1 MTSRLQNRRD
11 TAANW
16 TSNNPTLAA
25 GEIGYETDT
34 AKYKIGTGSTAWTSL
49 AYAYTA
55 GATGP
60 TGATGSTGST
70 GAQGPTGPTGPT
82 GSTGAAST
90 VTGPTG
96 ATGPT
101 GPTGSQGSLI
111 AGFDAQTGTSYTLVA
126 GDVNKLVTANNASA
140 ITITVPPSVYSAND
154 VINVQQIGAG
164 QVTFAAGSGVT
175 ITSNG
180 ATSAAPKIRAQYSA
194 CSIICSVGG
203 ATPSFTIIGDIS

>member
-16 TSNNPTLAA
+16 TSNNPTLGA

-55 GATGP
+55 GAQGT
-60 TGATGSTGST
+60 T
-70 GAQGPTGPTGPT
+70 GAQGASGTN
-82 GSTGAAST
+82 GAQ
-90 VTGPTG
+90 GL
-96 ATGPT
+96 
-101 GPTGSQGSLI
+101 TGSQGATGAQGTTGTTGGGI
-111 AGFDAQTGTSYTLVA
+111 AGFNAQTGTSYTLVA

-140 ITITVPPSVYSAND
+140 ITITVPISTFSAND

-164 QVTFAAGSGVT
+164 QVTFAAASGAT

-203 ATPSFTIIGDIS
+203 ATPSFTIIGDIA

>member
-1 MTSRLQNRRD
+1 MTSRLQQRRD

-34 AKYKIGTGSTAWTSL
+34 AKWKVGNGSTAWASL

-55 GATGP
+55 GAA
-60 TGATGSTGST
+60 GAT
-70 GAQGPTGPTGPT
+70 GPTGPTGPT
-82 GSTGAAST
+82 GTTTG
-90 VTGPTG
+90 
-96 ATGPT
+96 
-101 GPTGSQGSLI
+101 LL
-111 AGFDAQTGTSYTLVA
+111 GFDPQTGTTYTLVA
-126 GDVNKLVTANNASA
+126 ADANKLVTASNASA
-140 ITITVPPSVYSAND
+140 ITITVPPSVFSAND

-180 ATSAAPKIRAQYSA
+180 ATSAAPKLRVQYSA

-203 ATPSFTIIGDIS
+203 ATPSFTIIGDIA